1 MKDLTKI
8 EEILLVAIWHLKEN
22 AYGVKIRQH
31 VSTVI
36 GKELTYGHLYSA
48 LNQLAAKE
56 YVEKSEGKAAAQRLG
71 RPRVYYSIT
80 PEGLDALKGAMAIN
94 EKLWSGISKYALEQG
109 KTP

>member
-22 AYGVKIRQH
+22 AYGVRIRQH
-31 VSTVI
+31 VSSVI

-48 LNQLAAKE
+48 LNQLAAKD
-56 YVEKSEGKAAAQRLG
+56 YVEKTEGRSAAQRLG
-71 RPRVYYSIT
+71 RPRVYYSVT
-80 PEGLDALKGAMAIN
+80 PDGLEALQGALEIN
-94 EKLWSGISKYALEQG
+94 EKLWSGISKYALERG